1 MSGVF
6 KIWVTCSSYCGG
18 WSVDISY
25 PLSGTN
31 TLRGFLAQNTP
42 TLLGDFMFTLP
53 ANKATHIYDPVLGL
67 INYALQLGAVS
78 NLLCEQA
85 GTDILLAAA
94 VFLRIL
100 GVGRGNTQGQRTS
113 SHDAQLLV

>member
-1 MSGVF
+1 MSWLTSHTLFQVPIRFEGSLPRTRLLSSV
-6 KIWVTCSSYCGG
+6 ILCSPSLLTKQRTSTIRCWDSSITYCSWGR
-18 WSVDISY
+18 SVI
-25 PLSGTN
+25 
-31 TLRGFLAQNTP
+31 
-42 TLLGDFMFTLP
+42 
-53 ANKATHIYDPVLGL
+53 
-67 INYALQLGAVS
+67 
-78 NLLCEQA
+78 LCEQA